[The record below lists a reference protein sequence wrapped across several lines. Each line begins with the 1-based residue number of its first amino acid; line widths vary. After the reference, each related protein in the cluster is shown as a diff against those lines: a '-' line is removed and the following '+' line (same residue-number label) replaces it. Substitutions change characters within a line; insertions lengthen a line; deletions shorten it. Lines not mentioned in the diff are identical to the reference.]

1 MVLVPDQTRSTAP
14 TLVTHH
20 QADSSLSAA
29 PRRQRAP
36 PEMPL
41 LRVSPQLNGYAHAA
55 GDNDTAPDTIP
66 PTLIPPLI
74 PYP

>member
-66 PTLIPPLI
+66 PTLIP
-74 PYP
+74 YPRP